1 MCLRGRIR
9 SSMAYIEYIDPG
21 EIPREDR
28 VADDD
33 NIIRIHGVHS
43 RTIRLHHDL
52 YRELMY
58 GPGPLTRVQREMV
71 AVVVSATNGCHY

>member
-1 MCLRGRIR
+1 
-9 SSMAYIEYIDPG
+9 MAFIDYPDPSA
-21 EIPREDR
+21 IPEEDR

-43 RTIRLHHDL
+43 RVIRLHYDL

-58 GPGPLTRVQREMV
+58 GPGPLSRIQREMI
-71 AVVVSATNGCHY
+71 AVVVSGLNACRY